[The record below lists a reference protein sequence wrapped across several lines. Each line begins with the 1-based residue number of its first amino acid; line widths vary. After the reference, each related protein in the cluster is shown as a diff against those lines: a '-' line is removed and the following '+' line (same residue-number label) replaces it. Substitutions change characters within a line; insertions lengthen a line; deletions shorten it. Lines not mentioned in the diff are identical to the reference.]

1 MSEKTKSLRRS
12 QIASNV
18 AVYIILTVLSIIW
31 LLPIAWLILS
41 SFRLEGGAFV
51 KYVWPKQLGFDNYVK
66 LFTNKERNFVLWCT
80 NTLTVAIWL
89 LRKLLVF
96 SLIGIPPLS

>member
-1 MSEKTKSLRRS
+1 MSEKTKSLHKS

-18 AVYIILTVLSIIW
+18 VVYIILTVLSIIW

-66 LFTNKERNFVLWCT
+66 VLVHHKT
-80 NTLTVAIWL
+80 KSLSVLVNNLT
-89 LRKLLVF
+89 
-96 SLIGIPPLS
+96 